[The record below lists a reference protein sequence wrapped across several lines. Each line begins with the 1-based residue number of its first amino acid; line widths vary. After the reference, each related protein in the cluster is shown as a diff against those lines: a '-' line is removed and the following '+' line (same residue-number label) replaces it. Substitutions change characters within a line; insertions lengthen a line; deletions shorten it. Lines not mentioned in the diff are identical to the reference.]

1 MLTVANEFR
10 IGRPQVIA
18 GLLLLA
24 FFCQCLWVAQTRHL
38 SDVEFSYLAA
48 THASRQGEQS
58 SITSPFTVLAASVPL
73 RVTDVLRR
81 TGPAAL
87 RATLAVPRTW
97 VLRLPF
103 VAFGLWLGAALW
115 WVARRL
121 FGDEGGYIALA
132 LYCFSPVMVMIS
144 SNIGPEIILAW
155 SSFGL
160 IYAAIGVA
168 HTVYSPP
175 RKWPPRIV
183 LLGLSMGIAVS
194 TTLWACTLVLLAFA
208 FMFYL
213 APGRRRAALF
223 VFACAVGVGLAVF
236 AITAWFTGSGVLAFR
251 ALITP
256 HLSWGLLTNLGFALN
271 RDSDGY
277 VLIALFILVFTT
289 YASWKR
295 ARYFGN
301 SAPLLT
307 AFAAVFLVSLVPA
320 LQLWPAALGVSFLFL
335 FVGGVMA
342 DLLETDARRWFLWI
356 VLAASAIK
364 IVEDLNRLRWWI
376 HQ

>member
-1 MLTVANEFR
+1 M
-10 IGRPQVIA
+10 IA
-18 GLLLLA
+18 GLMLLA
-24 FFCQCLWVAQTRHL
+24 FFCQCLWVAQMRHL

-48 THASRQGEQS
+48 THAHRQGEQS
-58 SITSPFTVLAASVPL
+58 SITSPITVMAASVPL

-81 TGPAAL
+81 NGPAAL
-87 RATLAVPRTW
+87 RAVLSVPRPW
-97 VLRLPF
+97 LLRLPF
-103 VAFGLWLGAALW
+103 MLFGLWLGAALW

-132 LYCFSPVMVMIS
+132 LYCFSPAMVMIS
-144 SNIGPEIILAW
+144 SNIAPEIILAW

-160 IYAAIGVA
+160 IYTAIGVA

-194 TTLWACTLVLLAFA
+194 TTLWAFTLVLLAFA
-208 FMFYL
+208 FMLYL
-213 APGRRRAALF
+213 APGRRCATVF
-223 VFACAVGVGLAVF
+223 VFACAAGIGVVVF
-236 AITAWFTGSGVLAFR
+236 AVTAWFTGSGILAFR

-256 HLSWGLLTNLGFALN
+256 HFSWEVLKNLGLFALSKY
-271 RDSDGY
+271 SDGY
-277 VLIALFILVFTT
+277 VLVALFILVLTA
-289 YASWKR
+289 YGSWKR

-320 LQLWPAALGVSFLFL
+320 LQLWPPALGVSFLFV

-356 VLAASAIK
+356 LIGAGVIK
-364 IVEDLNRLRWWI
+364 VVEDLKLLRWWV